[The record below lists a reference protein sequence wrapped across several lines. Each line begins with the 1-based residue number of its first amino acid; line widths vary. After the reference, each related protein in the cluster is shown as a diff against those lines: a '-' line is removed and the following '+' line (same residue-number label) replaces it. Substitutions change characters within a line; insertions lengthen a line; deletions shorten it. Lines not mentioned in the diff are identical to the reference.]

1 MRDRSRESAEIDG
14 ASQTR
19 VAFNIIVPMSKP
31 VIAALSLFIAVGL
44 WNDWFGALVFT
55 KTPALRPFMLYLQNM
70 FTVVTMFSQGQ
81 LLLDPSVR
89 VPPTGVKM
97 AVTVIGIVP
106 ILCVYP
112 FLQRYF
118 IKGVYTGSVKG

>member
-1 MRDRSRESAEIDG
+1 
-14 ASQTR
+14 
-19 VAFNIIVPMSKP
+19 MSKP

-55 KTPALRPFMLYLQNM
+55 RDQNLRPFMLYLQNM
-70 FTVVTMFSQGQ
+70 FNVVNPMAGGQ
-81 LLLDPSVR
+81 LLLDTSVR
-89 VPPTGVKM
+89 ATPTGVKM

-112 FLQRYF
+112 FLQKYF